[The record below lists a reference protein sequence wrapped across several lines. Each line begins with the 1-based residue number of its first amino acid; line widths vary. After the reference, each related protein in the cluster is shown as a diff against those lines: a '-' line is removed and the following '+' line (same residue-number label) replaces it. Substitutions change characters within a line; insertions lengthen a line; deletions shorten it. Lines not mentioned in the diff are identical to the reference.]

1 MLFYIISTE
10 EMMIVIRAVDM
21 LIKRNFLIYFDLRN
35 GRKKAKPS
43 SVSGYQPMIF
53 KKVFL
58 LFCPQRL
65 SIGEE
70 LSTMG
75 LLTFSEDKEKGVS
88 SLLNRLFIVSVRV
101 STAFLRPPSV
111 LRFFSI
117 LLMLERTVV

>member
-1 MLFYIISTE
+1 
-10 EMMIVIRAVDM
+10 MMIVIRGGGYVDKAK
-21 LIKRNFLIYFDLRN
+21 LFISFDLRN
-35 GRKKAKPS
+35 GRKKAKLS

-75 LLTFSEDKEKGVS
+75 LLTFSEDKEKGGVS
-88 SLLNRLFIVSVRV
+88 SLLNRLFLSFPSGCRQPF
-101 STAFLRPPSV
+101 SDRRPS
-111 LRFFSI
+111 
-117 LLMLERTVV
+117 